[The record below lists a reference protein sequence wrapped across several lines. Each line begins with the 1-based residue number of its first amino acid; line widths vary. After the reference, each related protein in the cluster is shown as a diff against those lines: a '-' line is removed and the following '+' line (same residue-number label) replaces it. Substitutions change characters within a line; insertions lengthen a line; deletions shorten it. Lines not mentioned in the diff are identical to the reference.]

1 MYHKK
6 GQISASMMCADLVHL
21 DKLMQIFEAEGI
33 DYLHIDVMDGNFVPN
48 YGLGIDY
55 IRGLR
60 ELTSIPLDFH
70 LMIDRPEE
78 KLAWFDFQPT
88 DCVSIHYESTVHV
101 QRTVQELKGYGCK
114 IMLAINPATPIY
126 SIEEVLEYID
136 GVNVLLVNPGFAGQK
151 IVHSCIK
158 KVEKIR
164 NYLDEVG
171 YEDMSIEVD
180 GNVTCERAKYFR
192 GLGVDIFVAGTSSI
206 FSDGFCSVQDN
217 IAHLKKEINDSND
230 SVPAM

>member
-1 MYHKK
+1 MEHMK

-21 DKLMQIFEAEGI
+21 DKLVRTFEKSGI
-33 DYLHIDVMDGNFVPN
+33 DYLHIDVMDGTFVPN

-60 ELTSIPLDFH
+60 ELTSIPLDLH
-70 LMIDRPEE
+70 LMIDKPDE
-78 KLAWFDFQPT
+78 KLSWFDFRPA

-101 QRTVQELKGYGCK
+101 QRTVGKLKEYGCK
-114 IMLAINPATPIY
+114 IMLAINPATPVY
-126 SIEEVLEYID
+126 SLEEMLEYID

-164 NYLDEVG
+164 NYLDEAG
-171 YEDMSIEVD
+171 YPKLSIEVD
-180 GNVTCERAKYFR
+180 GNVTCERAQYFR
-192 GLGVDIFVAGTSSI
+192 TLGVDMFVAGTSSI
-206 FSDGFCSVQDN
+206 FGGDLSSMQSN
-217 IAHLKKEINDSND
+217 IDQLKNAIKT
-230 SVPAM
+230 VK